1 MIQEQLNFDIISSI
15 QEKLD
20 LHAGDLEVLSDLLKS
35 VDEDDNPF
43 DKPNFGQNLGSL
55 IYTWLY
61 NQNRI
66 IEEAIEQ
73 VKNEPKYVLH
83 NANELLNLARRWKGR
98 NKLSDFIGSDDIIE
112 RLENTID
119 IYGDAYRSEAES
131 LLKDLREIQEK
142 EVTTITKE

>member
-1 MIQEQLNFDIISSI
+1 MIQEQLNFDIITSI

-20 LHAGDLEVLSDLLKS
+20 AHAGDLEVISDLLKS
-35 VDEDDNPF
+35 VDEDDNLF

-55 IYTWLY
+55 IYTWLE
-61 NQNRI
+61 NQNRL
-66 IEEAIEQ
+66 IEEAIKE
-73 VKNEPKYVLH
+73 VNNEPRYVIH
-83 NANELLNLARRWKGR
+83 NANELLNLVRRWKGTH
-98 NKLSDFIGSDDIIE
+98 KLSAFIGSDDIIE

-119 IYGDAYRSEAES
+119 VYGDAFRSEAES